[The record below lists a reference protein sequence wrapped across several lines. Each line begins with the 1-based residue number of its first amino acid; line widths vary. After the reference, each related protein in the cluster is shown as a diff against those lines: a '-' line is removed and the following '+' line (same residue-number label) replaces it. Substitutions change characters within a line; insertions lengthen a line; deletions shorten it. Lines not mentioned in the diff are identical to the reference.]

1 MFNLPS
7 KPIGLRWRSSTLFI
21 VATVAIGL
29 FTDLFLYGLIVPV
42 LPFLLRDRIDLPQ
55 DQVQSYV
62 SGLLAAYAGASVL
75 FSLPAGILADKVKTR
90 QAPFLSGLAALLAA
104 TVLLAFGQSIPVLI
118 IARILQGTSAAFV
131 WTVGLAMVL
140 DTVGPD
146 KLGTTIGSIF
156 SFISVGELAAPV
168 VGGVVYAKAGYGGIF
183 GIGAAILAIDFIM
196 RVLVVE
202 KKTAARYEGTK
213 PTDANSQAQITENG
227 TPRDPLHQDHH
238 DHAPGADEE
247 AQSQNG
253 HTEESPLLPKPDNKR
268 SSPSS
273 AESFKIPPNQPRSVR
288 AFPIL
293 YPLTSPRLLTALLV
307 AFVQA
312 SLISTFDATLPT
324 EAESLFNFSSLRAG
338 LLFIALDIT
347 YLVLGPLAGR
357 AVDKY
362 GPKPAAVLGFGYL
375 VPMLILLRL
384 PHSGGKSQL
393 ILYCALL
400 ALNGVGL
407 AIIGSPSIVE
417 ASSVVKSYDEANPGF
432 FGENGPY
439 AQLYGLNSLVFSAG
453 LTVGPVVSGVLRDSI
468 GYGNMN
474 LVVAIVCAVTATL
487 SFIFIGGTP
496 KMLSRKER

>member
-1 MFNLPS
+1 
-7 KPIGLRWRSSTLFI
+7 
-21 VATVAIGL
+21 
-29 FTDLFLYGLIVPV
+29 
-42 LPFLLRDRIDLPQ
+42 
-55 DQVQSYV
+55 
-62 SGLLAAYAGASVL
+62 
-75 FSLPAGILADKVKTR
+75 
-90 QAPFLSGLAALLAA
+90 
-104 TVLLAFGQSIPVLI
+104 
-118 IARILQGTSAAFV
+118 
-131 WTVGLAMVL
+131 
-140 DTVGPD
+140 
-146 KLGTTIGSIF
+146 
-156 SFISVGELAAPV
+156 
-168 VGGVVYAKAGYGGIF
+168 
-183 GIGAAILAIDFIM
+183 M

-202 KKTAARYEGTK
+202 KKTAARYEGTEPK
-213 PTDANSQAQITENG
+213 DANSQARITENG
-227 TPRDPLHQDHH
+227 TARDPQPEDHN
-238 DHAPGADEE
+238 DYPPGADEE
-247 AQSQNG
+247 AQNQNS
-253 HTEESPLLPKPDNKR
+253 HTEQSPLLPKPSNKTP
-268 SSPSS
+268 PSS
-273 AESFKIPPNQPRSVR
+273 AETFKIPPNQPRSVR

-393 ILYCALL
+393 VLYCALL

-453 LTVGPVVSGVLRDSI
+453 LTVGPVVSGALRDSI
-468 GYGNMN
+468 GYGDMN

-487 SFIFIGGTP
+487 SFVFIGGTP
-496 KMLSRKER
+496 KILLKKER